1 MRLLFFCPLPFL
13 CAKARHP
20 RLFPPAASLVSC
32 LPVCAQNDPLGQV
45 LVPPHSAST
54 GRANSSVSDVITNAA
69 TIELLVTPHD
79 LSKWRCHYCEPADS
93 KMAENQ
99 VTVEVKR
106 R

>member
-20 RLFPPAASLVSC
+20 RLFPPAASLVSR
-32 LPVCAQNDPLGQV
+32 LPVCAQNEPLGQV

-106 R
+106 C